1 MPGVRRDRSR
11 TPRLSTVQKDSGGC
25 SNREGL
31 NGELS
36 GVWLQD
42 CELDSGSKVEQ
53 PLNGLSRLTHTSV
66 FPSSA
71 WRKTS
76 VS

>member
-11 TPRLSTVQKDSGGC
+11 TPRISTVQKDSGGR
-25 SNREGL
+25 SNQEGL
-31 NGELS
+31 NGKFS

-53 PLNGLSRLTHTSV
+53 SPNGLSRLTHTSV